1 MNSLIRHKGWTWG
14 FRTTILLYFV
24 VLIVL
29 PILGVYYNSF
39 SLGIGSFV
47 ESIMD
52 PIAWKSVI
60 LTLKLAVIATLI
72 NVLLGTMIAWVL
84 IRYKFPGK
92 ALLNSLVDLPF
103 ALPTAVGGLMI
114 LLLLGPG
121 SLIGG
126 LAESLGFEIV
136 FHQPAIVIAM
146 VFVTFPFVIRA
157 VQPLLEELDASEEE
171 AAYTMGA
178 KPSRVFLQ
186 VILPSMTPGMIGG
199 GMLAFSR
206 ALAEFGAVVL
216 VAGNIPGR
224 TLVSSVFIFGE
235 VESDNP
241 VGAAA
246 VSIILLTL
254 SFLILWLISLLQ
266 MRGEDHEKTLDYT
279 DVSRILPADCRATG

>member
-1 MNSLIRHKGWTWG
+1 MNTILRHKGWIWG
-14 FRTTILLYFV
+14 FRSTVLLYFIM
-24 VLIVL
+24 LIVL
-29 PILGVYYNSF
+29 PLLGVYFNSF
-39 SLGIGSFV
+39 SLGWSMFV
-47 ESIMD
+47 ESVSD
-52 PIAWKSVI
+52 PIAWKSVL

-72 NVLLGTMIAWVL
+72 NVVIGTMIAWVL
-84 IRYKFPGK
+84 NRYSFFGRSI
-92 ALLNSLVDLPF
+92 LNSLVDLPF

-121 SLIGG
+121 SFIGSI
-126 LAESLGFEIV
+126 AESLGFEIV

-157 VQPLLEELDASEEE
+157 VQPLLEEIDPSEEE

-178 KPSRVFLQ
+178 SGSRVFRK
-186 VILPSMTPGMIGG
+186 VFLPSMAPGMISG

-224 TLVSSVFIFGE
+224 TLIASVFIYGE
-235 VESDNP
+235 VESDNAA
-241 VGAAA
+241 GAAA

-254 SFLILWLISLLQ
+254 SFSILWCINLVQ
-266 MRGEDHEKTLDYT
+266 MRGRR
-279 DVSRILPADCRATG
+279 S